1 MYQSAP
7 VQSDSGFL
15 NQLYLSNKVMKKP
28 DILHVD
34 TNSWKLKV
42 DWKILGLAGWKF
54 VWTL

>member
-42 DWKILGLAGWKF
+42 DWKILGLAGWRF